1 MYTVWGD
8 RTGAKRRNLCLFRD
22 QDSLGASRGGR
33 GGGKGQRETFIR
45 VQRLRPALYLRCL
58 EDSRQMAVLFSFL
71 SSTLNVYVNKKKGED
86 GFKCGDFESRK
97 VNPYMHMCIFFF
109 FVSERNYVERYSMA
123 TISPPFFF
131 FPSLFFFFPPF
142 LCLWTLWWLV
152 SVLCRYT

>member
-8 RTGAKRRNLCLFRD
+8 RTGAKRRNMCLFRD

-109 FVSERNYVERYSMA
+109 FCIWTELRWALQHGYYK
-123 TISPPFFF
+123 PPLFFF
-131 FPSLFFFFPPF
+131 FLPSFFFPPF